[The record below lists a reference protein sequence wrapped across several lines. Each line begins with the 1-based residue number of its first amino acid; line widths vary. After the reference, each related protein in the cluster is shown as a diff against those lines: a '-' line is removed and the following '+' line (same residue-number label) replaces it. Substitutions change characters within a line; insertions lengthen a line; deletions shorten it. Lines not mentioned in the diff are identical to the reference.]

1 MTYSDLDLNLLK
13 TFITVYESGSI
24 ISASNKLCISQ
35 PAVSLSIKRL
45 EEYLGG
51 SLFVR
56 LPKGVKPTNE
66 GMDFYNAC
74 KSLANELNLA
84 INNYQSYLGLKKGL
98 LNIGSSSTI
107 IRALLLPFIDKF
119 TKKYPNIQ
127 LIIHDGTSPQLTKLL
142 QKGEIDLAIMNE
154 PVTNEEIFDKQP
166 FTKTV
171 DCFIASPN
179 FEKDFIQK
187 NDIGNY
193 SLIVQKTL
201 SNNRVWFE
209 KMCIKNKVNLQPKY
223 ETSSF
228 GLISDFVSQGM
239 GIGYTIKEFIQK
251 DLDSKRVKILKT
263 DFEIEPRFVSIFALK
278 GQIDSVVLR
287 VFREELLKFFNK

>member
-24 ISASNKLCISQ
+24 ISASNKLFISQ

-45 EEYLGG
+45 EEFLGG

-66 GMDFYNAC
+66 GIAFYTAC
-74 KSLANELNLA
+74 KSLRNGLNLA
-84 INNYQSYLGLKKGL
+84 INDYQSYLGLKKGS

-107 IRALLLPFIDKF
+107 IRALLLPFFDKF

-127 LIIHDGTSPQLTKLL
+127 LIIHDGTSSQLTKLL

-154 PVTNEEIFDKQP
+154 PVENEEIFDKQP
-166 FTKTV
+166 FTKTI
-171 DCFIASPN
+171 DCFIVSPDFN
-179 FEKDFIQK
+179 KDFVSKK
-187 NDIGNY
+187 NLSNY

-201 SNNRVWFE
+201 SNNRIWFE

-239 GIGYTIKEFIQK
+239 GIGYSIKEFIQK
-251 DLDSKRVKILKT
+251 DLKNKRIKILQT
-263 DFEIEPRFVSIFALK
+263 DFEIEPRNVSIFSLK

-287 VFREELLKFFNK
+287 VFREELLKFFDK